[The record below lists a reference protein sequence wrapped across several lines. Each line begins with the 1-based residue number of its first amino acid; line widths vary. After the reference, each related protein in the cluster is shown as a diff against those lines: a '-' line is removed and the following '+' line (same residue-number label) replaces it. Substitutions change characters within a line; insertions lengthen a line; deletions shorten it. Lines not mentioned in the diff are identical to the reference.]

1 MLLAWAGAQPNP
13 GRALWRPAVTGTAF
27 GTKGI
32 KTGQLIR
39 VDGNTGMVTVLHG
52 AGPGQAE

>member
-27 GTKGI
+27 GTKII

-39 VDGNTGMVTVLHG
+39 VDGNTGTVTVLHG
-52 AGPGQAE
+52 TSPDQ